1 MSNDFDQQLR
11 DALRP
16 VDPDE
21 SFAQRVMVRI
31 ADEPRR
37 SRRPH
42 LQRAR
47 WASVALAASVLLGI
61 VVFHQWQLQREQHG
75 IEARNQLIE
84 ALRVT
89 GEKLDIAYRA
99 INEDSHPGAGES
111 SRT

>member
-21 SFAQRVMVRI
+21 SFTRRVMSRI
-31 ADEPRR
+31 ANEPTR
-37 SRRPH
+37 SRRP
-42 LQRAR
+42 QRAR

-61 VVFHQWQLQREQHG
+61 VIFHQWQLQREQHG

>member
-21 SFAQRVMVRI
+21 SFTRRVMSRI
-31 ADEPRR
+31 ANEPTR
-37 SRRPH
+37 SRRP
-42 LQRAR
+42 QRAR
-47 WASVALAASVLLGI
+47 WACVALAASVLLGI
-61 VVFHQWQLQREQHG
+61 VIFHHWQLQREQHG

>member
-21 SFAQRVMVRI
+21 SFTRRVMSRI
-31 ADEPRR
+31 ANEPTR
-37 SRRPH
+37 SRRP
-42 LQRAR
+42 QRAR

-61 VVFHQWQLQREQHG
+61 VIFHQWQLQRERHG

-99 INEDSHPGAGES
+99 INEDSHQGAGES